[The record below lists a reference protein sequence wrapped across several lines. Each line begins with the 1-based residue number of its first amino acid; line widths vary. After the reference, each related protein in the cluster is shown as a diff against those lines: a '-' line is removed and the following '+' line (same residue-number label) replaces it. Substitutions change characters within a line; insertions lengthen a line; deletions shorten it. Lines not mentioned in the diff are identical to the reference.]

1 MLPFQRRGWGRS
13 FFQWKG
19 LGRLLRELLLLF
31 PLFSHAQIANYVH
44 IPTADILQYQL
55 QKSRRTTA
63 IAPFKRY
70 GLRRI
75 HAAKFIS
82 DDDPRHIWAW
92 HVHPNEEYNAASQPL
107 YELFRKN
114 DFASLAIIDV
124 DKGETEIV
132 FWDKQYYRRIADDLR
147 RMGFLMSNAP
157 GKTNVL
163 CFRKIESTVRVD
175 ITIWWN
181 LYHVQV
187 Y

>member
-1 MLPFQRRGWGRS
+1 MEGLGQTFKGASTSLSSFFSRSNSKLRPYSYGRYFAISVAEVETYHSHSPFQTLW
-13 FFQWKG
+13 
-19 LGRLLRELLLLF
+19 
-31 PLFSHAQIANYVH
+31 
-44 IPTADILQYQL
+44 TASY
-55 QKSRRTTA
+55 SW
-63 IAPFKRY
+63 
-70 GLRRI
+70 
-75 HAAKFIS
+75 AKFIS

-147 RMGFLMSNAP
+147 RMGFLMGNAP
-157 GKTNVL
+157 NKTNVL

-181 LYHVQV
+181 LYHVRV